1 MAPPEPDGAA
11 GTGSALEAIIR
22 LTCPQDP
29 SAAGL
34 AQRLIECF
42 GSLGDVLA
50 ASTTDRR
57 AILAER
63 PQIEGALQ
71 AVSLAIIQVLQARF
85 SQRQILSC
93 DNSVIDY
100 LRVRMAFDRI
110 ERLRVLFLNA
120 TNHLLADEEMG
131 SGTVGTVHAYPREIM
146 RRCLELGA
154 TAIVL
159 AHNHPS
165 GDPSPSRE
173 DRLLTDRI
181 VQAAACFEVTVH
193 DHLIVA
199 RSGSMSFRRAGYL

>member
-1 MAPPEPDGAA
+1 MA
-11 GTGSALEAIIR
+11 
-22 LTCPQDP
+22 
-29 SAAGL
+29 
-34 AQRLIECF
+34 
-42 GSLGDVLA
+42 
-50 ASTTDRR
+50 
-57 AILAER
+57 
-63 PQIEGALQ
+63 
-71 AVSLAIIQVLQARF
+71 QVLQTKF

-93 DNSVIDY
+93 DHSVIDY

-120 TNHLLADEEMG
+120 TNHLLADEEMA
-131 SGTVGTVHAYPREIM
+131 SGTVGAVHAYPREIL
-146 RRCLELGA
+146 RRCLELDA

-199 RSGSMSFRRAGYL
+199 RNGSMSFRRAGYL